1 VSADIDALAESARN
15 RSLKLVRSRVRSPTK
30 RRFGKVGLTDS
41 AGKPVFGMND
51 KGPAAK
57 PEEVEE
63 YLRGLGADD
72 WTASLGSAAAARA
85 RKKAKAT
92 PKPKPKPAP
101 PPKPEVRAAKAADVP
116 ALVELITSL
125 GAKVEEKGVRKRL
138 AALAKSAAPPLVATL
153 GKAVVGVA
161 GLHVMPT
168 LHREK
173 PVGRI
178 NVLVIAKDHRGA
190 GLGRLLVETAEA
202 RLRAAGCELIEITSN
217 DSLTKAHDFYRHLGY
232 QRTSTRFAK
241 EL

>member
-1 VSADIDALAESARN
+1 MSADIDALAESARN

-51 KGPAAK
+51 KGPTAK
-57 PEEVEE
+57 PEEIEE
-63 YLRGLGADD
+63 YLRDLGAND
-72 WTASLGSAAAARA
+72 WTASLGSASATRA
-85 RKKAKAT
+85 RKKASA
-92 PKPKPKPAP
+92 KPKPRPAS

-173 PVGRI
+173 PVGQI

-202 RLRAAGCELIEITSN
+202 KLRALGCGLIEITSN

>member
-1 VSADIDALAESARN
+1 MTIDLDALAESARN
-15 RSLKLVRSRVRSPTK
+15 RGLKLVRSRVRTPGK
-30 RRFGKVGLTDS
+30 RRFGKAGLSD
-41 AGKPVFGMND
+41 AKGKAVFGMDD
-51 KGPAAK
+51 KGPTAK

-63 YLRGLGADD
+63 YLRDLGAND
-72 WTASLGSAAAARA
+72 WTASLGSASATRA
-85 RKKAKAT
+85 RKKASA
-92 PKPKPKPAP
+92 KPKPRPAS

-125 GAKVEEKGVRKRL
+125 GANVEEKGVRKRL

>member
-1 VSADIDALAESARN
+1 MSADIDALAESARN
-15 RSLKLVRSRVRSPTK
+15 RGLKLVRSRVRTPTK
-30 RRFGKVGLTDS
+30 RRFGKVGLTDPG
-41 AGKPVFGMND
+41 GKPIFGMDD
-51 KGPAAK
+51 KGPTAK

-63 YLRGLGADD
+63 YLRDLGAND
-72 WTASLGSAAAARA
+72 WTASLGSASATRA
-85 RKKAKAT
+85 RKKVSA
-92 PKPKPKPAP
+92 KPKPRPAS

>member
-51 KGPAAK
+51 KGPTAK

-63 YLRGLGADD
+63 YLRDLGAND
-72 WTASLGSAAAARA
+72 WTASLGSASATRA
-85 RKKAKAT
+85 RKKASA
-92 PKPKPKPAP
+92 KPKPRPAS

>member
-1 VSADIDALAESARN
+1 MSADLDDLAESARN
-15 RSLKLVRSRVRSPTK
+15 RGLKLVRSRIRTPTK
-30 RRFGKVGLTDS
+30 RRFGKVGLTDPT
-41 AGKPVFGMND
+41 GKPVFGMDD
-51 KGPAAK
+51 KGPTAK

-63 YLRGLGADD
+63 YLRDLGAND
-72 WTASLGSAAAARA
+72 WTASLGSAAATRA
-85 RKKAKAT
+85 RKKAEA
-92 PKPKPKPAP
+92 KPKPKPAP

-125 GAKVEEKGVRKRL
+125 GAKVDEKGVRKRL
-138 AALAKSAAPPLVATL
+138 AALAKSTAPPLVATL
-153 GKAVVGVA
+153 GRTVVGVA
-161 GLHVMPT
+161 GLHVMST

-178 NVLVIAKDHRGA
+178 NVLVIAKDHRNA

-202 RLRAAGCELIEITSN
+202 KLRALGCELIEITSN

-232 QRTSTRFAK
+232 QRTSARFAK

>member
-1 VSADIDALAESARN
+1 MSADIDALAESARN

-30 RRFGKVGLTDS
+30 HRFGKVGLTDPG
-41 AGKPVFGMND
+41 GKPIFGMDD
-51 KGPAAK
+51 KGPTAK

-63 YLRGLGADD
+63 YLRDLGAND
-72 WTASLGSAAAARA
+72 WTASLGSASATRA
-85 RKKAKAT
+85 RKKVSA
-92 PKPKPKPAP
+92 KPKPRPAS

>member
-1 VSADIDALAESARN
+1 MSADIDALAESARN

-51 KGPAAK
+51 KGPTAK
-57 PEEVEE
+57 PEEIEE
-63 YLRGLGADD
+63 YLRDLGAND
-72 WTASLGSAAAARA
+72 WTASLGSASATRA
-85 RKKAKAT
+85 RKKASA
-92 PKPKPKPAP
+92 KPKPKPAS